1 MVYQCEKQLNELGDK
16 APKELKETIDGILS
30 KSKKVLE
37 NQDSSLAE
45 LKDAKDSL
53 QKTFE
58 QLGQEAMKHAG
69 STGAAGTSTES
80 ENKASSDSEKSD
92 TKSKEED
99 IVDADFEVV
108 DEADKKEINLSVRYQ
123 ICRFRTHNLTNQT
136 KPKKKENE

>member
-30 KSKKVLE
+30 ESKKVLE

-108 DEADKKEINLSVRYQ
+108 DEADKKE
-123 ICRFRTHNLTNQT
+123 
-136 KPKKKENE
+136 